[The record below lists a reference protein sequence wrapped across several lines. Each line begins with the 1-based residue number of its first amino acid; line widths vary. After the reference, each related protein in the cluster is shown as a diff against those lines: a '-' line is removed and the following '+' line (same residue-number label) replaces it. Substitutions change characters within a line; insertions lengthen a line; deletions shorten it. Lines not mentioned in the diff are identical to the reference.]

1 MPCENA
7 AQSNDY
13 FEFIGEYSGVLDYVK
28 EEFNTECITVID
40 QRFAI
45 AYVKKNGRTSIYG
58 QNYPYNTIP
67 RCFGLMDTQM
77 LEDVGVAQVRRSTL
91 DLYGNGVLVG
101 MIDTGI
107 DYEHPAFRY
116 EDGSS
121 KIYSLW
127 DQTIE
132 GDPEDTFLGYGTE
145 YTKEQI
151 EEALKSDVPQQKVFQ
166 KDTVRKN
173 DVDEIA
179 KTYNYRVLISDGS
192 GTIVYSSEGEKSLMY
207 KSLWNILNENLDKI
221 SNQIKKQGYAVM
233 TNTNKSMGTSINLMG
248 YLDGDYTVIISTPM
262 ESIQTS
268 ARLSGQF
275 TMYVGL
281 ILIICGAVAMYL
293 YSRQFTRP
301 IEDMAKAAN
310 QMSHLDFDVKVPT
323 GSDDELGR
331 LGASINEL
339 SSKLEF
345 TISELKTANN
355 ELQKDIEQKVQIDEM
370 RKEFLSHVSHELK
383 TPIALVV
390 VPTEVPRIM
399 TTIYISAL
407 EAVSDNCFTTP
418 LSRNRFPSISI
429 PTKGAV
435 VGNTRQT
442 TMVTIIGNK
451 IFSVFDTGRSCS
463 ILILRSSSVVSN
475 FMIGG

>member
-132 GDPEDTFLGYGTE
+132 GY
-145 YTKEQI
+145 
-151 EEALKSDVPQQKVFQ
+151 QKIHFWDMGQNIQ
-166 KDTVRKN
+166 K
-173 DVDEIA
+173 
-179 KTYNYRVLISDGS
+179 
-192 GTIVYSSEGEKSLMY
+192 
-207 KSLWNILNENLDKI
+207 
-221 SNQIKKQGYAVM
+221 
-233 TNTNKSMGTSINLMG
+233 NK
-248 YLDGDYTVIISTPM
+248 
-262 ESIQTS
+262 
-268 ARLSGQF
+268 
-275 TMYVGL
+275 
-281 ILIICGAVAMYL
+281 
-293 YSRQFTRP
+293 
-301 IEDMAKAAN
+301 
-310 QMSHLDFDVKVPT
+310 
-323 GSDDELGR
+323 
-331 LGASINEL
+331 
-339 SSKLEF
+339 
-345 TISELKTANN
+345 
-355 ELQKDIEQKVQIDEM
+355 
-370 RKEFLSHVSHELK
+370 
-383 TPIALVV
+383 
-390 VPTEVPRIM
+390 
-399 TTIYISAL
+399 
-407 EAVSDNCFTTP
+407 
-418 LSRNRFPSISI
+418 
-429 PTKGAV
+429 
-435 VGNTRQT
+435 
-442 TMVTIIGNK
+442 
-451 IFSVFDTGRSCS
+451 
-463 ILILRSSSVVSN
+463 
-475 FMIGG
+475 